1 MTKTPDRP
9 RTWISAAILM
19 ALFAAV
25 AIALWYWREPLQNLL
40 GNREQIEAWI
50 AGFGPWAPVV
60 TIGLN
65 AAQVLLAPVPGQIIG
80 LTNGYLFGLWLGT
93 LYSMIGLL
101 IGTSVA
107 MGLARRFGRPLVER
121 LVPAES
127 LEKWDRITRQQGPF
141 FFFLIF
147 LIPGLPD
154 DIVCFVAGLSPLPLA
169 QMVVLA
175 LVGRLPGVF
184 VSSWVGAY
192 AAQLPVWVWIP
203 LGAGSAGLAWL
214 FWHTREQ
221 IQESLV
227 ALARRITA
235 WRSRSVASEPD
246 AAEEDHQARP

>member
-1 MTKTPDRP
+1 V
-9 RTWISAAILM
+9 AAG
-19 ALFAAV
+19 V
-25 AIALWYWREPLQNLL
+25 AFWHWREPVQNLL
-40 GNREQIEAWI
+40 GSREQIEAWI
-50 AGFGPWAPVV
+50 AGFGPWAPLV

-107 MGLARRFGRPLVER
+107 MGLARHFGRPLVEH
-121 LVPAES
+121 LVRSES
-127 LEKWDRITRQQGPF
+127 LEKWDHITRQQGPF

-154 DIVCFVAGLSPLPLA
+154 DIVCFVVGLSPLPLT

-192 AAQLPVWVWIP
+192 AAEFPTWIWIP
-203 LGAGSAGLAWL
+203 LGAGSAGLAWA
-214 FWHTREQ
+214 FWHSRDQ
-221 IQESLV
+221 VQESLV
-227 ALARRITA
+227 ELARRISA
-235 WRSRSVASEPD
+235 WRRSWAASEPD
-246 AAEEDHQARP
+246 AAEEDRQAPP